1 MFTKFI
7 KFLGIQVN
15 ETPEAELRAKQYNT
29 FTGIILEKRENE
41 LLIGSVS
48 DANKRVRLLLTEKMF
63 LPNMAYPSLCDKAER
78 SVSIEKI
85 SLRDKVILEFD
96 NEINQNENI
105 PINSNNTYL
114 RLMDM
119 DIKDRLEN

>member
-63 LPNMAYPSLCDKAER
+63 LPNMACPSLCDKAER